1 MKMEHVRTFSSEE
14 GLPMTWLHGIKTY
27 RTRFLGGLG
36 SRLGPPEQRAGCL
49 RLRRRIGRGRVRRR
63 QRRRVLGEGVGR
75 AALAGAVLPVA
86 GDGGEVRAEANAHRP
101 LGLPPHPLHE
111 RRHSAD
117 SRLQASHR
125 RLLPP
130 SDLLA
135 VLGRGEG
142 CEERAVVLK
151 GGGSRHW
158 RARRAV
164 ECVLLLV

>member
-27 RTRFLGGLG
+27 RACFLGGLG
-36 SRLGPPEQRAGCL
+36 SRLGPAEQRTGCL
-49 RLRRRIGRGRVRRR
+49 RLRRRIGRGRVRRRRR

-111 RRHSAD
+111 RRHPAD
-117 SRLQASHR
+117 SPPGTSHKTLVYYVVYVTPASSS
-125 RLLPP
+125 L
-130 SDLLA
+130 
-135 VLGRGEG
+135 
-142 CEERAVVLK
+142 
-151 GGGSRHW
+151 
-158 RARRAV
+158 
-164 ECVLLLV
+164 